1 MGGRLDSTSFP
12 ETGTMAVLTT
22 RSSHVRRARGM
33 DRTRPALA
41 PERKLPRQM
50 HGQYRHRVCPQEA
63 TNAMLRQTPFLR

>member
-1 MGGRLDSTSFP
+1 DSTSFP

-22 RSSHVRRARGM
+22 RSSHERRVLGI

-41 PERKLPRQM
+41 PERKLSRQM
-50 HGQYRHRVCPQEA
+50 RGQYGHRVCPQEA